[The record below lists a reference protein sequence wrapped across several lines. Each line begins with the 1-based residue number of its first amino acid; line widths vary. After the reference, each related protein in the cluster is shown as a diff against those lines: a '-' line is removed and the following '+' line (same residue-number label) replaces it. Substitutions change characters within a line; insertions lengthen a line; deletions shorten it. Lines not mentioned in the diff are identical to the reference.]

1 MGKVLEVLTVGHFFT
16 DLFDATGTTGAAT
29 GTTGAATG
37 TTGATLGSGKG
48 VVFILELFMIIGGSP
63 WTLLTSFII
72 CCCIEGL
79 KRGATLILPEF
90 TSRFQFAIALL

>member
-16 DLFDATGTTGAAT
+16 DLFDATGAST

-48 VVFILELFMIIGGSP
+48 VLLIMEFFRFIGGSP
-63 WTLLTSFII
+63 WDSLTSFTT
-72 CCCIEGL
+72 CCNIDFLGPVFL
-79 KRGATLILPEF
+79 GFTLILPEF
-90 TSRFQFAIALL
+90 TSRFQFAITLL

>member
-16 DLFDATGTTGAAT
+16 DLFDATGTTG
-29 GTTGAATG
+29 TTGASTG

-63 WTLLTSFII
+63 WAFLTSFTS
-72 CCCIEGL
+72 CCRIEGL
-79 KRGATLILPEF
+79 KRGATLYLPEF
-90 TSRFQFAIALL
+90 TPLFQFAIALL